1 MGNVEKPEGGEV
13 LTPLYHALERYDE
26 YRLKTI
32 LLQKGITPANLSK
45 RTGGR
50 ISMSTVKNMVYQRR
64 PSVREGMVRT
74 LACAW
79 GVPEETLR
87 GEQEE

>member
-1 MGNVEKPEGGEV
+1 M
-13 LTPLYHALERYDE
+13 PLYHALERYDG

-32 LLQKGITPANLSK
+32 LLQKGITPVDLSK
-45 RTGGR
+45 CTGGR

-74 LACAW
+74 LACAL
-79 GVPEETLR
+79 GVPEETLP

>member
-1 MGNVEKPEGGEV
+1 M
-13 LTPLYHALERYDE
+13 PLYHALERYDG

-32 LLQKGITPANLSK
+32 LLQKGITPADLSK

-50 ISMSTVKNMVYQRR
+50 ISMSTVKNTVHQRG
-64 PSVREGMVRT
+64 PSVREGTVRA
-74 LACAW
+74 LARAL
-79 GVPEETLR
+79 GVPEEALR